1 MDKRHHVSERRAR
14 SRSKAEAQ
22 DRRDPRR
29 LVNEDRAAEL
39 LGVTARDLRR
49 LSSETGLGHV
59 ENEQGQER
67 VVFTYAELY
76 RLCRSAVLV
85 AD

>member
-1 MDKRHHVSERRAR
+1 MDKRHHVTERRAR
-14 SRSKAEAQ
+14 SRSEAGSQ
-22 DRRDPRR
+22 ARTDSQKV
-29 LVNEDRAAEL
+29 VNENRAAEL
-39 LGVTARDLRR
+39 LGVTAQELRR
-49 LSSETGLGHV
+49 LSSESGLGHM
-59 ENEQGQER
+59 ESEEGQER

>member
-1 MDKRHHVSERRAR
+1 MDKRHHVSERRGR
-14 SRSKAEAQ
+14 SRSKAETQ
-22 DRRDPRR
+22 DRRDPQRV
-29 LVNEDRAAEL
+29 VNEDRAAEL
-39 LGVTARDLRR
+39 LGVSARDLRR

-59 ENEQGQER
+59 ESEQGQER

>member
-1 MDKRHHVSERRAR
+1 MDKRHHVVERRAR
-14 SRSKAEAQ
+14 SRSRADSQPADSQK
-22 DRRDPRR
+22 
-29 LVNEDRAAEL
+29 LVNEERAAEL
-39 LGVTARDLRR
+39 LGVTARELRR

-59 ENEQGQER
+59 EYEQGQER

-85 AD
+85 AS

>member
-1 MDKRHHVSERRAR
+1 
-14 SRSKAEAQ
+14 
-22 DRRDPRR
+22 
-29 LVNEDRAAEL
+29 L
-39 LGVTARDLRR
+39 LGVTALDLRR
-49 LSSETGLGHV
+49 LSGETGLGHV

-76 RLCRSAVLV
+76 RLCRSTVLV